1 MFTTATGG
9 VLHPRN
15 VERAFDGLV
24 AKAGVPDITMHDLR
38 HTAASLAL
46 RAGVHQKL
54 VQEMLG
60 HARVAITLDLYSH
73 VVEEMHHDATDKLG
87 RLLFP
92 EGNP

>member
-1 MFTTATGG
+1 MPGTA
-9 VLHPRN
+9 
-15 VERAFDGLV
+15 
-24 AKAGVPDITMHDLR
+24 
-38 HTAASLAL
+38 SC
-46 RAGVHQKL
+46 AGVHPKL
-54 VQEMLG
+54 VQELLG